1 MKKSEYIKEQI
12 EKRNQRK
19 IKLVDEYHRRIESID
34 EDIKYYENLSDED
47 FEKILERE
55 RNEDL
60 EIAIL
65 DKKLAKKLK
74 KFGITREEFD
84 NVPIDDIENFIQ
96 EKINGK

>member
-12 EKRNQRK
+12 EKRNQWK
-19 IKLVDEYHRRIESID
+19 IDLIDEYRRRMESYD

-55 RNEDL
+55 RKEDL
-60 EIAIL
+60 ELQIL

-74 KFGITREEFD
+74 KLGITMEEFD
-84 NVPIDDIENFIQ
+84 SVPLADIEKFIQ
-96 EKINGK
+96 EKTNGK

>member
-12 EKRNQRK
+12 EKRNQWK
-19 IKLVDEYHRRIESID
+19 IDLIDEYRRRMESYD

-47 FEKILERE
+47 FEKILERQ
-55 RNEDL
+55 RKDDL

-74 KFGITREEFD
+74 KLGITMEEFD
-84 NVPIDDIENFIQ
+84 SVPLADIEKFIQ
-96 EKINGK
+96 EKTNGK